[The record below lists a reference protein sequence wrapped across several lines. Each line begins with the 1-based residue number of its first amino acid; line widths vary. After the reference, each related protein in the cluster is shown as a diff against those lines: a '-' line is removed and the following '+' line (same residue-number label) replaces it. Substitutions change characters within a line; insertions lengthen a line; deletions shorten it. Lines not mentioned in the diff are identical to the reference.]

1 MPPNITSMNYSVWI
15 IHMTSIQGRKT
26 IPGNQLF
33 SNKTQRLYIKRNK
46 TREKCTGAKKK
57 KKKAIILLC
66 LFLMWK
72 NTECD
77 S

>member
-15 IHMTSIQGRKT
+15 IHMTSIQGQKT

-33 SNKTQRLYIKRNK
+33 SNKTQRLYIQRNK

-57 KKKAIILLC
+57 KAITLS
-66 LFLMWK
+66 FFNVEKYRM
-72 NTECD
+72 
-77 S
+77 